1 MPGADVLFDSNV
13 LLYALSDAPA
23 ERAKR
28 ERAVDLIAT
37 EDFTQSED
45 LAHGKD
51 YDGITVINPF
61 RDLV

>member
-1 MPGADVLFDSNV
+1 M